1 MCADEIFRE
10 LQRLKKE
17 EQRTP
22 SSLVHPASSTSTSL
36 PSSQSPPA
44 VPPSGGPS
52 VDAILRLR
60 RTNRK
65 VDADEVSN
73 RFQKAMEYRK
83 QKKQST
89 PTQGEEHRG
98 VGEQ

>member
-1 MCADEIFRE
+1 MRE
-10 LQRLKKE
+10 LRQLKQQQDE
-17 EQRTP
+17 AEQKALATTDASP
-22 SSLVHPASSTSTSL
+22 SSSS
-36 PSSQSPPA
+36 SSSSISKPPA
-44 VPPSGGPS
+44 GPAGGPS

-83 QKKQST
+83 QRQHSKGDGKQE
-89 PTQGEEHRG
+89 GGAHEAAA
-98 VGEQ
+98 